1 MEYFSTILSNS
12 RSGYTSPGVYTA
24 SGLSVSPI
32 ANGTFVNSTHLAYTF
47 LCTGCMGLDLSFA
60 GNSTS
65 ITLGWALGTKAVTN
79 PSSASTASFAY
90 HDGGFGNFGLTLSSA
105 TSANYATWAA
115 MAATNGTGSGGSTSN
130 STCTS
135 TATNV
140 TATVS
145 NSTYDYIVAGA
156 GPAGIIVAER
166 LAESGKSVLLLERG
180 QASTYATGG
189 RSTMAWN
196 DTVTQYDVP
205 SMAYYLT
212 TASDTSE
219 YCTDIASMA
228 GCLLGGGTMVNAL
241 MFVRPQ
247 EADFNDKWPTGWKF
261 TDVKASAD
269 KLYERNPGTTL
280 SSVDRQ
286 RYDQS
291 VSLSPS
297 VIRV

>member
-1 MEYFSTILSNS
+1 
-12 RSGYTSPGVYTA
+12 
-24 SGLSVSPI
+24 
-32 ANGTFVNSTHLAYTF
+32 
-47 LCTGCMGLDLSFA
+47 MGLDYSFEA
-60 GNSTS
+60 NATS
-65 ITLGWALGTKAVTN
+65 ITLGWALGTNAVTN
-79 PSSASTASFAY
+79 PSSSSTATFTY
-90 HDGGFGNFGLTLSSA
+90 HDGGFGNFGMTLSSA
-105 TSANYATWAA
+105 TSADYGTWAA
-115 MAATNGTGSGGSTSN
+115 MASSVASNGTTSGGSSSN

-166 LAESGKSVLLLERG
+166 LAESGKSILLLERG
-180 QASTYATGG
+180 QASTYAAGG
-189 RSTMAWN
+189 RSTVSWN

-219 YCTDIASMA
+219 YCTDVASMA
-228 GCLLGGGTMVNAL
+228 GCILGGGTMVNAM

-261 TDVKASAD
+261 TDVSASAD

-280 SSVDRQ
+280 ASMDKN
-286 RYDQS
+286 RYDQT
-291 VSLSPS
+291 VS
-297 VIRV
+297 

>member
-1 MEYFSTILSNS
+1 
-12 RSGYTSPGVYTA
+12 
-24 SGLSVSPI
+24 
-32 ANGTFVNSTHLAYTF
+32 
-47 LCTGCMGLDLSFA
+47 MGLDLSFD
-60 GNSTS
+60 GTSSS
-65 ITLGWALGTKAVTN
+65 ITLGWALGTNAVTN
-79 PSSASTASFAY
+79 PSSSSSASFTY

-105 TSANYATWAA
+105 TSASYSAWAA
-115 MAATNGTGSGGSTSN
+115 MASNTTTVGSASN

-135 TATNV
+135 SATNV

-166 LAESGKSVLLLERG
+166 LAESGKSVLLIERG

-189 RSTMAWN
+189 RSTVSWN

-219 YCTDIASMA
+219 YCTDVASMA
-228 GCLLGGGTMVNAL
+228 GCILGGGTMVNAM

-261 TDVKASAD
+261 SDVSASAD

-280 SSVDRQ
+280 SSMDKQ

-291 VSLSPS
+291 VSNFIP
-297 VIRV
+297 VTNI